1 MNPDFQQAIEM
12 TRSGDKIGAQ
22 KKVAELLKEDPN
34 NAHAW
39 YLLSLLVDSDQKRS
53 VYLSK
58 VVSLDPN
65 HEKAIEQLT
74 LLQQATTSDIPISSD
89 NNMDLM
95 DQEQADTIPD
105 WMAEAGL
112 STVNADIST
121 LTDEDD
127 SEEEDVPDWVQ
138 EDVSTSWIEEDD
150 STDIQTTAK
159 EVVAQKQAPPP
170 QKKAPTK
177 TTKNTNKA
185 AAAKRKKQ
193 AQQLNLALGGL
204 VILALLVTLLLMY
217 MLFL

>member
-74 LLQQATTSDIPISSD
+74 LLQQATTSDIPISAD
-89 NNMDLM
+89 TTMDLM
-95 DQEQADTIPD
+95 DQEKAETIPD
-105 WMAEAGL
+105 WMAEAGV
-112 STVNADIST
+112 STMDTETSILIEDEVPE
-121 LTDEDD
+121 EDD
-127 SEEEDVPDWVQ
+127 IPDWVQ

-150 STDIQTTAK
+150 SADIQTTAK
-159 EVVAQKQAPPP
+159 EVVAQKQTPPP
-170 QKKAPTK
+170 QKKKKAPAK
-177 TTKNTNKA
+177 TSNKA

-204 VILALLVTLLLMY
+204 VILAILVFFLIIYMLLL
-217 MLFL
+217 